1 MTPGRN
7 LALAASFAGALVIVG
22 LVADAS
28 PSRASEPTSD
38 SVAADDPGP
47 HVPFPTLEESD
58 QLDAPNATDERDE
71 GTSTESD
78 SSEHRS
84 DVETALMPDNHQV
97 AWLQR
102 HGSIARSQGATC
114 SECHTERDC
123 ASCHDEKVAAP
134 FSVHPPSFDTL
145 HAVDARSRG
154 SSCAECHSLTNF
166 CTDCHIRSEI
176 TMRPEAS
183 PPARRSVHPDGWTD
197 PDSPNNHGV
206 EARQRITD
214 CVSCHTEDDCV
225 SCHTG
230 VDPHPPEFTLNCGR
244 WLRAD
249 PRPCATC
256 HGDLGRL
263 ERLCQ

>member
-1 MTPGRN
+1 VRTTLEG
-7 LALAASFAGALVIVG
+7 LAIAASLAGGLLIVG
-22 LVADAS
+22 LVGDAR
-28 PSRASEPTSD
+28 PGHASEPDAGPGKTSE
-38 SVAADDPGP
+38 
-47 HVPFPTLEESD
+47 VPFPTLENSGQADTSAE
-58 QLDAPNATDERDE
+58 QPE
-71 GTSTESD
+71 GD
-78 SSEHRS
+78 GDKSSEENQT
-84 DVETALMPDNHQV
+84 DAQAGLMPDNHQV
-97 AWLQR
+97 AWIQR

-134 FSVHPPSFDTL
+134 FSVHPPNFDTL

-183 PPARRSVHPDGWTD
+183 PPPRQGVHPEGWTD
-197 PDSPNNHGV
+197 PDTPNNHGV
-206 EARQRITD
+206 EARQRITE

-230 VDPHPPEFTLNCGR
+230 IDPHPPEFTLNCGR

-249 PRPCATC
+249 PRPCAKC
-256 HGDLGRL
+256 HGDLSRL